1 MRTIRRWLRELLIR
15 MPGRIGESLILPQVR
30 NLYMRLPFET
40 WRKRRYAISEARRLT
55 SALSSGRE
63 NLTIVYDCPVFGCGY
78 GATINMFLIARWA
91 NAHNLPVNFY
101 FVEPDIGDA
110 SGVFDHS
117 GDHYSQ
123 NEVDY
128 FIQDSVTFVTELLN
142 EQLSTVSRIPGSS
155 LQGMFESLD
164 NGVLLFDD
172 YTRNRRPFFRDLG
185 NVFAQL
191 MTKTVPEL
199 QDRILFSPNEFR
211 NLVSKSFPTGPY
223 VSWACRFNY
232 KGFDIG
238 RQTFPEEFQ
247 KIYIHLRERFPDY
260 QILIV
265 SDESGCQHYSSV
277 ATDLKIDDLLF
288 SKDYSD
294 DFLGDG
300 ALIMLSEFFFCFRG
314 GGIMGFPIY
323 SKIPFEI
330 FAPIMDENMWDKN
343 KITSWQTDEQNWV
356 LLLKHQF
363 DHARH
368 SNLNELGSFEYC
380 GTQRTR

>member
-1 MRTIRRWLRELLIR
+1 

-155 LQGMFESLD
+155 LQGVFESLD

-314 GGIMGFPIY
+314 GGIQGLPIH
-323 SKIPFEI
+323 SKVPFEI
-330 FAPIMDENMWDKN
+330 FSPIMDENMWDK
-343 KITSWQTDEQNWV
+343 KKMTSWQTEKQNWV

-363 DHARH
+363 DDARD
-368 SNLNELGSFEYC
+368 SNLKELGIFEYC
-380 GTQRTR
+380 GT